1 MTQSQKDSIINEAVK
16 EFDARFALLER
27 DGELFVGWLKN
38 RTLPK
43 QYNFQGEKLHIP
55 DSYQFIESKYIKD
68 FLCSKLSKAID
79 LAEKAALEERENIE
93 G

>member
-16 EFDARFALLER
+16 KEELRHSLAFISGYLGLNDNDPKIKKAYDAATEHIMEF
-27 DGELFVGWLKN
+27 VIN
-38 RTLPK
+38 P
-43 QYNFQGEKLHIP
+43 Q
-55 DSYQFIESKYIKD
+55 
-68 FLCSKLSKAID
+68 LSKAID